1 MLVRVSNVM
10 EAKRLRQDRG
20 KVGREFNNLNLD
32 VSEKGVRR
40 HRRVT
45 MVEPRGYSATRQ
57 ALHSPPG

>member
-10 EAKRLRQDRG
+10 EATRLRQDRG

-32 VSEKGVRR
+32 VSEIGVPR

-45 MVEPRGYSATRQ
+45 MVETRGYSATRQ